1 MIDEEK
7 RIDDWID
14 TLLVAR
20 TTAVHTA
27 QESNEFASN
36 AEIADIANGLLE
48 KLKTE
53 AKQAL
58 LEMIREAKIE
68 AHRRGYEYGAKWD
81 NAMFRRANIA
91 DPKKPVNL
99 DEVLRLAIE
108 RYSDEDEAHTTRRA

>member
-1 MIDEEK
+1 MTDEEK
-7 RIDDWID
+7 LDEILKPLQQLRGLTTEDS
-14 TLLVAR
+14 TELAR
-20 TTAVHTA
+20 
-27 QESNEFASN
+27 QDLN
-36 AEIADIANGLLE
+36 A
-48 KLKTE
+48 